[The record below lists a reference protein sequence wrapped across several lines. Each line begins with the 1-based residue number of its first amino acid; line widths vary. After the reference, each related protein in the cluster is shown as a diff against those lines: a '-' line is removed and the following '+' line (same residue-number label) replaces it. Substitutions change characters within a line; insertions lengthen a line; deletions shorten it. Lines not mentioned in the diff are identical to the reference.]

1 MALAALYHQSR
12 APTAYLSIYISRL
25 GFSFE
30 KVQVVLTDQFC
41 QAKHREDKN
50 STYIYRQDMELFMT
64 EISHVS
70 TRCLIWPLKTNSTWK
85 RQEVYHAGI
94 LSEGAQLTSPNTSHR
109 RKYN

>member
-70 TRCLIWPLKTNSTWK
+70 IKKSK
-85 RQEVYHAGI
+85 
-94 LSEGAQLTSPNTSHR
+94 LSPSLTGQNNPKNIFSSVWISEC
-109 RKYN
+109 